1 MPPALPLAGLRVLT
15 LENFGAGPF
24 GSMYL
29 ADLGAEVIKIENRE
43 QGGDA
48 TRAMGPFFLGEHDS
62 QFFQAFNLNKKS
74 VTLNLKHP
82 AGREA
87 FQRLVRTADVV
98 LNNLRGDQP
107 GKLGLDYA
115 ALGAVNPRVI
125 CAHLSAYGRDNERR
139 GWPGYDYLMQAEAGY
154 LHLSGEPGGPPAR
167 MGLSIV
173 DYMTGI
179 TTAVAI
185 LSSLI
190 GVLKG
195 GRGHDIDV
203 SLFDVALHQLT
214 YPGAWYLNA
223 GYRTERLPRS
233 AHPSAVP
240 VQLQRTRDGWIF
252 LMCMTQKFWNELL
265 AAIAR
270 PELAAHADY
279 ATAEARRTHRESLT
293 AVLDEVFATA
303 TTAEWLQRL
312 QGVLPAA
319 PVYDLPQALDNPYL
333 QSIGML
339 RELPHPGQAGYRVL
353 ANPIKLDG
361 ERLPSQRA
369 PGLGEH
375 TDAVLHDLGYDAAAI
390 AELRAQGAA

>member
-1 MPPALPLAGLRVLT
+1 
-15 LENFGAGPF
+15 
-24 GSMYL
+24 
-29 ADLGAEVIKIENRE
+29 
-43 QGGDA
+43 
-48 TRAMGPFFLGEHDS
+48 MGPFFLGEHDS

-74 VTLNLKHP
+74 VTLNLKHA

-87 FQRLVRTADVV
+87 FHKLVRTADVV

-107 GKLGLDYA
+107 EKLGLDYA
-115 ALGAVNPRVI
+115 TLGVIKPRI
-125 CAHLSAYGRDNERR
+125 LCAHLSAYGRDNARKA
-139 GWPGYDYLMQAEAGY
+139 WPGYDYLMQAEAGY
-154 LHLSGEPGGPPAR
+154 LHLSGEPGSPPAR

-185 LSSLI
+185 LSSLV

-214 YPGAWYLNA
+214 YPGAWYLNS

-252 LMCMTQKFWNELL
+252 IMCMTQKFWHELVQVL
-265 AAIAR
+265 ER
-270 PELAAHADY
+270 PDLGAHPDY
-279 ATAEARRTHRESLT
+279 ATVEARRANRAALT
-293 AVLDEVFATA
+293 SVLDDVFAAA
-303 TTAEWLQRL
+303 TTTQWLGKL

-319 PVYDLPQALDNPYL
+319 PVYDLPQALENPYL
-333 QSIGML
+333 HDLGMV
-339 RELPHPGQAGYRVL
+339 RHLPHPAQADLRVL

-361 ERLPSQRA
+361 ERLPSRIA
-369 PGLGEH
+369 PTLGEH
-375 TDAVLHDLGYDAAAI
+375 TRDVLRELGYDDDAI
-390 AELRAQGAA
+390 EALRASGAA